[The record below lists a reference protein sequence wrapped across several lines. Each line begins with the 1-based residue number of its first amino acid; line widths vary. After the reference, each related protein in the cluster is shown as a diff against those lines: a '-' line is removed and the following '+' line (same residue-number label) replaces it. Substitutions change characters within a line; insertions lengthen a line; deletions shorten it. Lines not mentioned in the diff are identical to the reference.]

1 MIKRIFILCTLL
13 LATAY
18 LILAVTTFNS
28 KPADQVCKGMELTVK
43 DSIDYGFVT
52 DKEVKEILKKGK
64 IYPEGKQLSSI
75 NVRQLEELLSSHP
88 FIENA
93 ECYLTSGGKV
103 AIDIYQ
109 RVPVMRVMSSREIG
123 SCSCCNRIHRPQVCP
138 NRIIPIGKIPTI
150 GQILGITN

>member
-64 IYPEGKQLSSI
+64 IYPEGKQLSKHKCAPAGGISFQPSLYRKCRVLSYI
-75 NVRQLEELLSSHP
+75 RRQ
-88 FIENA
+88 
-93 ECYLTSGGKV
+93 GG
-103 AIDIYQ
+103 Y
-109 RVPVMRVMSSREIG
+109 
-123 SCSCCNRIHRPQVCP
+123 
-138 NRIIPIGKIPTI
+138 
-150 GQILGITN
+150 